1 MDFAAAGRSRFGE
14 GQHFVRY
21 PPFPAAVVAVDH
33 EAKAADRPAADVV
46 VDHVG
51 VGAVA
56 VAVGVPAER
65 LVTVPALRTSRTG
78 ERVRASV

>member
-1 MDFAAAGRSRFGE
+1 
-14 GQHFVRY
+14 
-21 PPFPAAVVAVDH
+21 
-33 EAKAADRPAADVV
+33 VV

-56 VAVGVPAER
+56 VAVEVGVPAER